1 VYPNPFTEQVNL
13 DINLANKESLSVNL
27 YSLEGALI
35 SNLYMLKELAKG
47 THTLELNTSG
57 VVAKGIY
64 LMQIKIGEQEKWVK
78 LVKD

>member
-1 VYPNPFTEQVNL
+1 
-13 DINLANKESLSVNL
+13 
-27 YSLEGALI
+27 LEGALI